1 MREWFKL
8 GLTAQKHRLTEAKA
22 MGINAVSMSERRL
35 SDTEWLVVTD
45 LSQAEYDYNTML
57 VQICLAAGIALSEV
71 LFLWASPP
79 CNSISPCGTVND
91 LRGSG
96 YRIYSD
102 PTWPPRDDGSK
113 YAKIAQNHDFMTS
126 RVTRAMIHA
135 HTEHGV
141 HIAAENP
148 RGGMERQWFMNA
160 PAWKAITEKQVVDYC
175 AFRHPY
181 KKPENIWV
189 SEFGWSPTGI
199 TGDGR
204 CGDKCESGSFRTDT
218 GRFRHDKVLSGAT
231 GTGPTGS
238 GIEQQKNAVPP
249 MLLDEILSAVKS
261 QRTDSKRTW
270 VIDLFAGY
278 GSLRAVA
285 KAQGLNYLAVDMRD
299 LMSAAKKAAKRPTAT
314 GKE

>member
-1 MREWFKL
+1 MVEWSDSKAGAKHECSWEPEENLTHCAQLMREWFKL

-148 RGGMERQWFMNA
+148 RGVWR
-160 PAWKAITEKQVVDYC
+160 D
-175 AFRHPY
+175 
-181 KKPENIWV
+181 
-189 SEFGWSPTGI
+189 
-199 TGDGR
+199 
-204 CGDKCESGSFRTDT
+204 SGS
-218 GRFRHDKVLSGAT
+218 
-231 GTGPTGS
+231 
-238 GIEQQKNAVPP
+238 
-249 MLLDEILSAVKS
+249 
-261 QRTDSKRTW
+261 
-270 VIDLFAGY
+270 
-278 GSLRAVA
+278 
-285 KAQGLNYLAVDMRD
+285 
-299 LMSAAKKAAKRPTAT
+299 
-314 GKE
+314 

>member
-1 MREWFKL
+1 MKHECSWEPEENLTHCAQLMREWFKL

-22 MGINAVSMSERRL
+22 IGINAVSMSERRL

-102 PTWPPRDDGSK
+102 PTWPPRTDGSK

-160 PAWKAITEKQVVDYC
+160 PAWKAITEKQIVDYC

-218 GRFRHDKVLSGAT
+218 GRYRHDKVLSGAT
-231 GTGPTGS
+231 GTGPYR
-238 GIEQQKNAVPP
+238 
-249 MLLDEILSAVKS
+249 L
-261 QRTDSKRTW
+261 W
-270 VIDLFAGY
+270 Y
-278 GSLRAVA
+278 RAAEERSTSDV
-285 KAQGLNYLAVDMRD
+285 VR
-299 LMSAAKKAAKRPTAT
+299 
-314 GKE
+314 